1 MTPRKQSGL
10 VGLRADFPNARF
22 FNLDRGDLGHIVDVL
37 NEKGNGQPTFYAEA
51 LIRLIERLKEYGGN
65 LKKMTNDDPGLAKAM
80 TEACVALWTP
90 DSTGGAHLVLQQ
102 STKIQALSPMPKTQ
116 EEAEERAELIAA
128 LLFYVGT
135 LNPEWDK
142 LAGPCKWKHC
152 GKYFLLK
159 GNRRT
164 AYCSRRCCQL
174 DAASRCR
181 QKCLQR
187 EHADKLQ
194 RAEEAARRWRTAR
207 TKDDWKASVSKQEP
221 DITPKFLTRAVNK
234 GELKTPTKGQKP

>member
-1 MTPRKQSGL
+1 MSIRGVRR
-10 VGLRADFPNARF
+10 VGEQPVLKGSPGEDGWS
-22 FNLDRGDLGHIVDVL
+22 LDRRDLDVICFVL
-37 NEKGNGQPTFYAEA
+37 NEKDDQDQPTPLARA
-51 LIRLIERLKEYGGN
+51 LIELLERLESCGGN
-65 LKKMTNDDPGLAKAM
+65 LHKMMNGQGLLRHNVETACFGQWVPSKNRGAYLELQPSPKADFR
-80 TEACVALWTP
+80 V
-90 DSTGGAHLVLQQ
+90 TGGIRPELFA
-102 STKIQALSPMPKTQ
+102 
-116 EEAEERAELIAA
+116 AEL
-128 LLFYVGT
+128 FHVGT

-174 DAASRCR
+174 SAASRCR

-207 TKDDWKASVSKQEP
+207 TKDDWKAFVSKQEP